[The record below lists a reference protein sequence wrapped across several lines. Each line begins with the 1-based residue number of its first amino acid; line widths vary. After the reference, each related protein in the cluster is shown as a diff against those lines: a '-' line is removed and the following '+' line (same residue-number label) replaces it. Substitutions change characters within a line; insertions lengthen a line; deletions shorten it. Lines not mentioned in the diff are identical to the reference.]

1 MEPLALRA
9 NLALGTFGTPWNLWN
24 HVFVMADAYITAL
37 TMLSARELSET
48 QVRTR
53 LKRREFDADA
63 IEEAITK
70 LKADRTLND
79 RRVALAIA
87 RMESAI
93 RHRGRSRVLQ
103 KIRQAG
109 IDDGTAEDAVREI
122 FEEVDEE
129 AMLDTA
135 FERRLK
141 GKTPKELD
149 DKGRARVIRGL
160 VAQGFRFE
168 AILKRLKT

>member
-1 MEPLALRA
+1 
-9 NLALGTFGTPWNLWN
+9 
-24 HVFVMADAYITAL
+24 MADAYIAAL
-37 TMLSARELSET
+37 TMLSARELSEA
-48 QVRTR
+48 QLRTR
-53 LKRREFDADA
+53 LKRREHDKDD
-63 IEEAITK
+63 IDEAMAR

-93 RHRGRSRVLQ
+93 KHRGRARVLQ

-109 IDDGTAEDAVREI
+109 IADDTAEEAVREV

-129 AMLDTA
+129 AMLDRA
-135 FERRLK
+135 FERRLR
-141 GKTPKELD
+141 GKTPRELD
-149 DKGRARVIRGL
+149 DKGRAKVLRGL

-168 AILKRLKT
+168 AILKRLRG